1 MIHLLTYS
9 LVAITL
15 YSSVL
20 LQLDTWFTIA
30 LNSSPLLNTTL
41 LNALTKLNLNLV
53 ALLLATS
60 LIIFL
65 LKPKSLQTLFFLF
78 FFFSVTSV
86 VIAVFLKLV
95 LQVFSLNV
103 FVDYSLLTLN
113 LFLVFSFN
121 LFFSILT
128 KRTSIEKK
136 IVSKLSS

>member
-65 LKPKSLQTLFFLF
+65 LKPKSLQTLFCLF